1 MITWKNKHKKDLLV
15 RVGLLFLSKSKSLI
29 YDMKINLN
37 SREGFYAIYGLM
49 KKSYTLGEA
58 INQIREENAGK
69 S

>member
-1 MITWKNKHKKDLLV
+1 
-15 RVGLLFLSKSKSLI
+15 
-29 YDMKINLN
+29 MKINLN